1 MARYAVH
8 PVNRLKNDISGLRSN
23 EAQNIRLL
31 LFPKYPRP
39 EGPAVPGVTVPMSA
53 RLSAYR
59 RERSHGV
66 KQKGKGRISLCAG
79 QAIDA
84 RRATAVPKRLEPR
97 DAAGRPAGE
106 SSDAPIRMA
115 QRPFC
120 KFCLSDGHAVGL
132 PEIFVFKSDDDVS
145 AIVCRADHASRSGN
159 LNHDITLFCF
169 CFPGFYFGYGIAM
182 GGGAFETLRFDNTL
196 RRRRLPP
203 CTCDD
208 LTRLHDR
215 ERR

>member
-1 MARYAVH
+1 MRRH
-8 PVNRLKNDISGLRSN
+8 PTTDEIDG
-23 EAQNIRLL
+23 A
-31 LFPKYPRP
+31 
-39 EGPAVPGVTVPMSA
+39 
-53 RLSAYR
+53 
-59 RERSHGV
+59 HGV
-66 KQKGKGRISLCAG
+66 KGEGKRLRRSARSSCASYQCETYHCG
-79 QAIDA
+79 SETRPKNGAPIFSRPL
-84 RRATAVPKRLEPR
+84 RRASGCENSERCN
-97 DAAGRPAGE
+97 AACRPAGK
-106 SSDAPIRMA
+106 SRYAPVRMTE
-115 QRPFC
+115 RPFC
-120 KFCLSDGHAVGL
+120 KLRLPDGHAVCL

-182 GGGAFETLRFDNTL
+182 GGGEFETLRFDNTL
-196 RRRRLPP
+196 RRRRLPT